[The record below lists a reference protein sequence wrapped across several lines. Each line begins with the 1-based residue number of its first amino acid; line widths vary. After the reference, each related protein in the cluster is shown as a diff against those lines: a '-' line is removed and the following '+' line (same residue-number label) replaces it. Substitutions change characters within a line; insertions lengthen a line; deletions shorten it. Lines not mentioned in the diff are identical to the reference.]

1 MSLDGV
7 YDEGNPFSLI
17 LQGKL
22 PSTKLYEDEHT
33 YAFLD
38 IMPQSKGHALV
49 ISKWSKAR
57 NILDI
62 EDEALAQVMAT
73 VKKVAKALHKALDP
87 DGIQVAQFNG
97 APAGQTVYHLHVH
110 IVPRWAGGPI
120 GFVAAHARGDFA
132 DAAELEALAEEIRAQ
147 I

>member
-33 YAFLD
+33 LAFLD
-38 IMPQSKGHALV
+38 IQPQSKGHSLV
-49 ISKWSKAR
+49 ISKWSKGR

-62 EDEALAQVMAT
+62 EDEALAQVVAT
-73 VKKVAKALHKALDP
+73 VKKVATALNKALDP
-87 DGIQVAQFNG
+87 DGIHVAQFNG
-97 APAGQTVYHLHVH
+97 APAGQTVYHLHFH
-110 IVPRWAGGPI
+110 IVPRWEGGPM
-120 GFVAAHARGDFA
+120 GFSAHARGDFA
-132 DAAELEALAEEIRAQ
+132 DAAGLEALAEEIRAQ
-147 I
+147 L

>member
-33 YAFLD
+33 LAFLD
-38 IMPQSKGHALV
+38 VQPQSKGHSLV

-57 NILDI
+57 NILDV
-62 EDEALAQVMAT
+62 EDEALAQVAAT
-73 VKKVAKALHKALDP
+73 VKKVANALRKALNP
-87 DGIQVAQFNG
+87 DGIHVAQFNG
-97 APAGQTVYHLHVH
+97 APAGQTVYHLHFH
-110 IVPRWAGGPI
+110 IVPRWEGGPL
-120 GFVAAHARGDFA
+120 GFTAHARGNFA
-132 DAAELEALAEEIRAQ
+132 DAAELAALADQIRAQ
-147 I
+147 L